1 MPLNPLPPPTEEL
14 FPSAETVCGALRR
27 ELNRECPPD
36 IYQFCA
42 SYFNRKLQEQRSHLL
57 TLVKVGTTGEVIDS
71 YAYPRGTEGYRSTT
85 NSDNRAS
92 ISAEQDE
99 TSEDGSEIY
108 HSGEE
113 TFSESDP
120 DDSFMLTSSEDEGSV
135 YQPPAY
141 NRGRRTSISAE
152 SMAPAKDGEFI
163 KVFVPK
169 NSEQRQRIETCIS
182 NNFLFKNLDEEQYKD
197 VIDAMSEKRVAKGED
212 VIVQGGVGD
221 YFYAVEEGT
230 FSVYVAKDGEPEA
243 KVHEYGPGGSFGE
256 LALMYNAPRAATVRC
271 DQDAILWAL
280 DRITFRRILM
290 ERTSRKRRMYE
301 GFLEEVPILSN
312 LEPYERHKIADA
324 LESIIFNA
332 GEVVIQQGDAG
343 QSFYIIES
351 GEAAVT
357 KVDENG
363 VEHSMGLLKK
373 GDYFGEL
380 ALLTDKARK
389 ATVSAKG
396 RLKCATLGKKAFV
409 RLLGPVV
416 EIIKRNSEN
425 YAQTATGGDPSSQTP
440 AHTSLPS
447 V

>member
-1 MPLNPLPPPTEEL
+1 MPLTPLPPPAGEL
-14 FPSAETVCGALRR
+14 FPSAETVCDALRS
-27 ELNRECPPD
+27 ELNKACPDD

-42 SYFNRKLQEQRSHLL
+42 NYFNRKLQEQRFNLL
-57 TLVKVGTTGEVIDS
+57 SLARTSATETIDNQINPHIFSDGRVPGNFTAEDPAS
-71 YAYPRGTEGYRSTT
+71 Y
-85 NSDNRAS
+85 
-92 ISAEQDE
+92 SADQVE
-99 TSEDGSEIY
+99 TSEGESDIY
-108 HSGEE
+108 LSGEE
-113 TFSESDP
+113 SLSEIDP
-120 DDSFMLTSSEDEGSV
+120 DDSFLLSSSDDDEP
-135 YQPPAY
+135 YEPPTY

-152 SMAPAKDGEFI
+152 SMAPAKDGEFV
-163 KVFVPK
+163 KVFISK
-169 NSEQRQRIETCIS
+169 TLEQRQRIETSIS

-197 VIDAMSEKRVAKGED
+197 VIDAMSEKRVHEGED

-221 YFYAVEEGT
+221 YFYAVEEGS
-230 FSVYVAKDGEPEA
+230 FSVFVSKDGDPEI

-271 DQDAILWAL
+271 VEKAVLWAL
-280 DRITFRRILM
+280 DRVTFRRILM

-324 LESIIFNA
+324 LESIIYNS
-332 GEVVIQQGDAG
+332 GEVVIQQGDTG

-351 GEAAVT
+351 GEATVV

-363 VEHSMGLLKK
+363 VEHSMGSLKK

-380 ALLTDKARK
+380 ALLTDKPRK
-389 ATVSAKG
+389 ATVIAKG

-425 YAQTATGGDPSSQTP
+425 YAQTANE
-440 AHTSLPS
+440 L
-447 V
+447 